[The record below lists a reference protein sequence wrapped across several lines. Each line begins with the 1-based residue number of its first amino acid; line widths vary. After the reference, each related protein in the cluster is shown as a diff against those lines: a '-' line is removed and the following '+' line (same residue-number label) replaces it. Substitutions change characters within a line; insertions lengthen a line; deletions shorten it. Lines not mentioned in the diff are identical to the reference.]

1 MNKVILIGGSHHNG
15 LGLVRSFGVNGI
27 RPYGI
32 IVCPLGG
39 DSYLTHSR
47 YWEKTYCVASDEAA
61 VDLLYKKFS
70 GEKEKPVVNC
80 TLSVSKY

>member
-39 DSYLTHSR
+39 GQL
-47 YWEKTYCVASDEAA
+47 SDTFAILGKN
-61 VDLLYKKFS
+61 LLRS
-70 GEKEKPVVNC
+70 
-80 TLSVSKY
+80 